1 MAKIL
6 PTKPILVLL
15 YGFPGSGK
23 SFFARQLCE
32 QLVAVHVHGDR
43 MRGELFENPTYNK
56 DENHIV
62 ASLMNYMTGE
72 FLSAGVSVVYDI
84 NVMRSAQRRALRN
97 MATKAGVETV
107 LVWLQIDQESAFGR
121 VSRRDRRKLDDRYS
135 QPLDRAAFDTIS
147 SGMQNPET
155 TERYVVIS
163 GKHVFTTQRSAMLRH
178 LQDRK
183 LINLEQGAHQIGKP
197 GLVNLIPNPAAGR
210 VDMSR
215 RDIIIR

>member
-215 RDIIIR
+215 RNIIIR